1 MHDLFRHL
9 GSLILPV
16 IVLVIIPWIIEPDFT
31 FRSGWWL
38 TGGLLFIISGLII
51 IALTIRMF
59 IRIGKGTLA
68 PWDPTKKLVTQ
79 SLYAHVRSPMILG
92 VLTVLIG
99 EAILFKSA
107 AITYWALLFFL
118 INHIYFIISEEPGL
132 ENRFGEE
139 YAEYKENVPRW
150 IPRIKPWKSEQ

>member
-1 MHDLFRHL
+1 MYDLFRHL

-16 IVLVIIPWIIEPDFT
+16 TVLVIIPWIIEPEFT
-31 FRSGWWL
+31 IHEGWWFV
-38 TGGLLFIISGLII
+38 GGLLFIISGLII
-51 IALTIRMF
+51 IVLTIRMF

-79 SLYAHVRSPMILG
+79 SLYAHVRNPMILG

-118 INHIYFIISEEPGL
+118 INY
-132 ENRFGEE
+132 
-139 YAEYKENVPRW
+139 
-150 IPRIKPWKSEQ
+150 